1 MKIVK
6 GGFQALRCLVVLLLV
21 LGFGCDASP
30 QRNMELAAKRMDQGD
45 YLGAAREYERM
56 VEAFPKNRLT
66 GDAYYWLG
74 ILYFHYLDDPQNSL
88 EAFRGLVEKF
98 PSNENTPSA
107 LFSMGELYEKKL
119 GDARSAITT
128 FQRLLVPG
136 QDQSL
141 SEKAHFRIAEIYFD
155 LRELDQART
164 EWEAFIRKN
173 PKSPQ
178 NGEALY
184 RISGTYFIQKR
195 YEEAYQHYQSLAIK
209 YPATPLFLEAKYKM
223 ANCLDEM
230 MRYRESLGIYESI
243 LESYP
248 NRKVIEIK
256 IQEIRNRLR
265 LEQSLPV
272 SFLDR
277 ISQVG

>member
-1 MKIVK
+1 MV
-6 GGFQALRCLVVLLLV
+6 LLLLV

-30 QRNMELAAKRMDQGD
+30 QSNMDLAADRMDQGD
-45 YLGAAREYERM
+45 FLGAAREYEG
-56 VEAFPKNRLT
+56 VVGSFPEHRLA

-74 ILYFHYLDDPQNSL
+74 LLYFHYLDDPQNSL

-119 GDARSAITT
+119 GDPRSAITT

-136 QDQSL
+136 QDPSL
-141 SEKAHFRIAEIYFD
+141 AEKAHFRIAEIYFD

-195 YEEAYQHYQSLAIK
+195 YEEAYQHYQSLATK
-209 YPATPLFLEAKYKM
+209 YSSSPLFLEAQYKM

-230 MRYRESLGIYESI
+230 RRYRESLEIYESI

-248 NRKVIEIK
+248 NRKVVEIK
-256 IQEIRNRLR
+256 IQEIRKRLR
-265 LEQSLPV
+265 LEQSLPAG
-272 SFLDR
+272 FLDKNR
-277 ISQVG
+277 QVG

>member
-1 MKIVK
+1 MKIK
-6 GGFQALRCLVVLLLV
+6 MGGFQTPRWLVALLLI
-21 LGFGCDASP
+21 LGLGCDASP
-30 QRNMELAAKRMDQGD
+30 QRNMDLAAKRMDQGD

-56 VEAFPKNRLT
+56 VEAFPKSRLA

-88 EAFRGLVEKF
+88 EAFRGVVEQF
-98 PSNENTPSA
+98 PSNENAASA
-107 LFSMGELYEKKL
+107 LYSMGELYEKKL

-128 FQRLLVPG
+128 YQRLLVPG
-136 QDQSL
+136 QNQSL

-173 PKSPQ
+173 PRSPQ

-184 RISGTYFIQKR
+184 RISGTYYIQKR
-195 YEEAYQHYQSLAIK
+195 YEKAFQHYQSLATQ
-209 YPATPLFLEAKYKM
+209 YPSSPLFLEAKYKM

-230 MRYRESLGIYESI
+230 RRYRESLGIYESI

-256 IQEIRNRLR
+256 IQEIQNRLR
-265 LEQSLPV
+265 LEQSLPAG
-272 SFLDR
+272 FIDKK
-277 ISQVG
+277 SQVG